1 MLLDG
6 SFIESM
12 LQSSLTLGSSI
23 MESTFNKFDK
33 FSTSK
38 KKFSTE
44 VNLRIISFQSFID
57 LTFIEL
63 EPNIC
68 VFVFGILNYLED
80 CWLNYQR
87 QINSCLIWYYFSTYL
102 SFWYRGS
109 DGSIDCLKFII
120 LKALFWALCII
131 SNVLL
136 WPWPQ
141 IRHAYLICESKSA

>member
-68 VFVFGILNYLED
+68 VFVFGILIYLED

-136 WPWPQ
+136 WLWPQ
-141 IRHAYLICESKSA
+141 IWHAYLICESKSA